1 MSLRIYPVI
10 LELIEEVRRRF
21 LPRIEAED
29 RDLARQLRRA
39 LCSISLNTG
48 EGMHAQGGVRRAR
61 YFTAKGSAREV
72 LSCLE
77 VAFAMGYIPE
87 IDAELRA
94 RFDHVI
100 GTLVRLVKPR
110 AV

>member
-10 LELIEEVRRRF
+10 LELIREVRCKF
-21 LPRIEAED
+21 LPRIQAED
-29 RDLARQLRRA
+29 PDLARQLRRA
-39 LCSISLNTG
+39 LESAGLNCG
-48 EGMHAQGGVRRAR
+48 EGMYSQGGLRRTR
-61 YFTAKGSAREV
+61 YYSSVGSTREA

-94 RFDHVI
+94 KFDHVI
-100 GTLVRLVKPR
+100 GTLVNLVKPQPK
-110 AV
+110 